1 MPDQRFSVLVAAIAV
16 RDRRVL
22 LLQRSEREKFLP
34 GAWGVP
40 CGKIEFGEELEDAV
54 LREMK
59 EESGLSGTVRGLVG
73 SSRFMSKKDGV
84 NLHNIQLNYVVT
96 ALEGSVQLDK
106 SSQDHR
112 WLEFSELR
120 AFGLEPFMIDT
131 IEQGLPY
138 LQSLGTAGRHG

>member
-1 MPDQRFSVLVAAIAV
+1 
-16 RDRRVL
+16 
-22 LLQRSEREKFLP
+22 
-34 GAWGVP
+34 
-40 CGKIEFGEELEDAV
+40 
-54 LREMK
+54 
-59 EESGLSGTVRGLVG
+59 
-73 SSRFMSKKDGV
+73 
-84 NLHNIQLNYVVT
+84 VVT

>member
-1 MPDQRFSVLVAAIAV
+1 
-16 RDRRVL
+16 
-22 LLQRSEREKFLP
+22 
-34 GAWGVP
+34 
-40 CGKIEFGEELEDAV
+40 
-54 LREMK
+54 
-59 EESGLSGTVRGLVG
+59 
-73 SSRFMSKKDGV
+73 MSKKDGV

-138 LQSLGTAGRHG
+138 LQSPGTASGHG